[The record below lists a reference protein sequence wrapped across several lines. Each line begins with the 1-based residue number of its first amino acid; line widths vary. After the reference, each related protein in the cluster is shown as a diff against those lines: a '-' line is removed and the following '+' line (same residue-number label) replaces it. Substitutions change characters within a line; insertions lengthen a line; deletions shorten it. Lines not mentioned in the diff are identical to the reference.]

1 MTCVKQ
7 WRADEEPAPFEESL
21 SPRRRSILFIH
32 LSFFKCGQ
40 IGGQHEWLGE
50 HRWTGSSWVT
60 LLCLR
65 HTNSWNKCALIKQP
79 LAVTKCADVQG
90 PSVSNGDSSDEHGT
104 GADHSSALLTC
115 GGPTTSAGSD
125 HWPIWLAGAREPVVY
140 TKRLLQSGVQLSR
153 TSFLLRNSL
162 FWRARLLFTGATTI
176 QIVPDL
182 LTARH
187 WAPFERLTF

>member
-79 LAVTKCADVQG
+79 LAVTKWADVQG
-90 PSVSNGDSSDEHGT
+90 PSVSNGG
-104 GADHSSALLTC
+104 L
-115 GGPTTSAGSD
+115 
-125 HWPIWLAGAREPVVY
+125 V
-140 TKRLLQSGVQLSR
+140 
-153 TSFLLRNSL
+153 
-162 FWRARLLFTGATTI
+162 WRARHRCWSFISAAHLWRAH
-176 QIVPDL
+176 DL
-182 LTARH
+182 RGLWSLAHLIGRCTWTRGVHQALVAK
-187 WAPFERLTF
+187 WCSTFSDFFSSS